1 MAVMLAEADKKVLL
15 IDGDIRKP
23 DVHKKFNLKNQE
35 GFAELLAG
43 TRTEDELARPTKLK
57 NLSVITA
64 GLQRKNPSEKF
75 IAANLTQL
83 FERLKTKYDYV
94 LVDSSPVLYVSDVC
108 NVAAKVDG
116 VIYVFRIRRN
126 GQPDVTQGVRIMGDV
141 GANFI
146 GCVVNCHQKH
156 RFYDPTATSKKKAT
170 YGYGYGYGYGGYGYG
185 GYGRGGYGRSAYG
198 SPYGAPYGGA
208 AYGTPYGTGYGS
220 AYTGYG
226 YGTYGKKYGNYG
238 DDGEESSG

>member
-1 MAVMLAEADKKVLL
+1 M
-15 IDGDIRKP
+15 
-23 DVHKKFNLKNQE
+23 
-35 GFAELLAG
+35 
-43 TRTEDELARPTKLK
+43 
-57 NLSVITA
+57 ITA

-156 RFYDPTATSKKKAT
+156 RFYDPTATSKKKT
-170 YGYGYGYGYGGYGYG
+170 SYGYGYGYGYGGYGYG
-185 GYGRGGYGRSAYG
+185 RGGYGYGRGSYGV
-198 SPYGAPYGGA
+198 PYGA
-208 AYGTPYGTGYGS
+208 AYGAGYGS
-220 AYTGYG
+220 AYSGYG

-238 DDGEESSG
+238 DDGEGSSGGSDDKKSDDRA